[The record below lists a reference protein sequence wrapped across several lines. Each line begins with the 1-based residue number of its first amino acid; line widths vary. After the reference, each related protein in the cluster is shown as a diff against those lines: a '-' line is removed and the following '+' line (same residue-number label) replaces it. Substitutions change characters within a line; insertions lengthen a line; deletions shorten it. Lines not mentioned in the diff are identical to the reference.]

1 MKTRR
6 ITTFVCAL
14 ATVVLIAGLPPWD
27 HIQRSATPQTE
38 DFHGRISLTTDVLVL
53 SGLRITQEK
62 LGCTKV
68 GNSLLTLS
76 GRRFMT

>member
-1 MKTRR
+1 MPLSKFLNTRR
-6 ITTFVCAL
+6 IHRGT
-14 ATVVLIAGLPPWD
+14 PWGQ
-27 HIQRSATPQTE
+27 IQRSATPQIE
-38 DFHGRISLTTDVLVL
+38 DFHGRISLTTDVLVP
-53 SGLRITQEK
+53 SGIRITQEK